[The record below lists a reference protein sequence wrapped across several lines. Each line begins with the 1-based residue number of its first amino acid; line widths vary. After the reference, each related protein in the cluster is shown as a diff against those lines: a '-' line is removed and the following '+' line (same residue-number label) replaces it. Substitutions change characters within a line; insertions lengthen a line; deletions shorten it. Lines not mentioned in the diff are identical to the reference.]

1 MSEGEKDAP
10 QPDSNLSNEALQNR
24 IKELEE
30 ENKNLR
36 DNCNN
41 QTENSNDQ
49 TENSNDQTG
58 TGEQKPIV
66 SVDGT
71 LQFDK
76 DRDYLPLDREELEN
90 NGKRKLKE
98 GVDTTKEQNL
108 LLGLDYKEQFR
119 GAYKKYIKKYLTL
132 QLKDGYQAEEKEP
145 TDDFP
150 TEQQIDFLIG
160 IDNGAMFTDITER
173 DPIPLDILRKSNEIL
188 MKKEFMQETTDLI
201 KKLPNFKI
209 EHKDREKT
217 IVIGVDD
224 SDAKQAVLL
233 LPDGKLKF
241 INSDNTPIL
250 SLSDENRFMII
261 QKSGNVITGGIER
274 IKKKPL
280 DLDKVDIKEGEEGK
294 IGFILKFTGTKAT
307 GGKRKTKKK
316 KSNKRKRKSMK
327 KRKSSKSKKH

>member
-1 MSEGEKDAP
+1 M
-10 QPDSNLSNEALQNR
+10 
-24 IKELEE
+24 
-30 ENKNLR
+30 
-36 DNCNN
+36 
-41 QTENSNDQ
+41 
-49 TENSNDQTG
+49 
-58 TGEQKPIV
+58 EQ
-66 SVDGT
+66 
-71 LQFDK
+71 
-76 DRDYLPLDREELEN
+76 
-90 NGKRKLKE
+90 
-98 GVDTTKEQNL
+98 
-108 LLGLDYKEQFR
+108 
-119 GAYKKYIKKYLTL
+119 
-132 QLKDGYQAEEKEP
+132 
-145 TDDFP
+145 
-150 TEQQIDFLIG
+150 
-160 IDNGAMFTDITER
+160 
-173 DPIPLDILRKSNEIL
+173 
-188 MKKEFMQETTDLI
+188 
-201 KKLPNFKI
+201 KLPNFKI